1 MRRLTLILVLCFS
14 ALALAMARADESAT
28 TIEHYNA
35 RLDRAHASLESA
47 QKSMEDPALNDRA
60 LRQLRDRTEPLRQEF
75 EDIIEALT
83 PRLAAIDARLKELA
97 PTETKAAE
105 SPAPAKAQP
114 QIQPAQMQAAPPQAA
129 PQAAPPPAAQT
140 KAPAPPPATRSGA
153 PNQQPKPDAVKSQPP
168 PVVTAPEQPV
178 ASAEASANAEL
189 DEQRK
194 LHDATDAT
202 LKRARALLLETR
214 QLTVAIVARQR
225 ALFAKTVFLRTK
237 SLFSVDLWRE
247 AVRDAPG
254 VFGAAE
260 AFLRD
265 RSANFI
271 ARTDGRRLPLIAFV
285 LAILLALPP
294 ALLLAR
300 RVLRRNHDG
309 VKVTPMRRAA
319 AAGWTALV
327 AAAAPIAAVAALG
340 SVLEAYDLLDSTL
353 EPLAERLFEGVARI
367 AFVYGVARAVFA
379 PGHPDWRVI
388 DLGDRLAR
396 LFVRLFVLGAAVLS
410 VTRIFEQVEETVQA
424 SMPVVIVTLGTSVMI
439 HAGLLLWGLV
449 ALAPREGEASAGAG
463 KTRDWLVALRLSGA
477 LMLVVIL
484 GACVA
489 GYVTFANFMILH
501 ASWIA
506 AVAFV
511 LYVSVVLAAGGVEHA
526 FSAEGLLGR
535 GMIEALGLKREQLA
549 PVGVLL
555 AGIVTLVAWGA
566 AALLAIAPFGYSSND
581 ILANLWSSFV
591 SFKIGDVTISPSA
604 ALTAVSLF
612 LLVLAAAQ
620 GLRRWLDTRLLPLT
634 RLDTGLRSSISAT
647 LGYAGV
653 IAAVMTSLSSIGI
666 GVEKLAIV
674 AGALS
679 VGIGFGLQSIVN
691 NFVSGLILLWERA
704 IRVGD
709 WVVVGDE
716 QGYVRRINV
725 RSTEIETFDRAT
737 MVVPNSNLVTGVVKN
752 WLRGDRVGRIKVA
765 LSPHPGVD
773 PEQMRD
779 IMIAAAR
786 AQEGV
791 LRIPAPQ
798 VMFLGMETTAF
809 KFELWCYVEDV
820 EKSSRVR
827 SDLHFDLYRRLS
839 EAGIKIAAEPAPPAK
854 TILQLPELD
863 KLAAAAA
870 ASALA
875 IEAGIVQLSSPDDSS
890 VDQAVAEER
899 ESDKVDA

>member
-1 MRRLTLILVLCFS
+1 MRRLTLILVLCFG
-14 ALALAMARADESAT
+14 ALACVAARADEAAT
-28 TIEHYNA
+28 TTLEHYNA
-35 RLDRAHASLESA
+35 RLDRAHTNLESA
-47 QKSMEDPALNDRA
+47 QKSLEDPNLNDRT
-60 LRQLRDRTEPLRQEF
+60 LRQLRDRVDPLRQEF
-75 EDIIEALT
+75 EDVIEALT

-97 PTETKAAE
+97 PTEIKTAE
-105 SPAPAKAQP
+105 TPAQAKPQPQVQPAAQP
-114 QIQPAQMQAAPPQAA
+114 ATPQAAQQVAAPPAR
-129 PQAAPPPAAQT
+129 T
-140 KAPAPPPATRSGA
+140 GA
-153 PNQQPKPDAVKSQPP
+153 PKQQPKPDPVKSQPP
-168 PVVTAPEQPV
+168 PAEAAPAQPTAPAPEQST
-178 ASAEASANAEL
+178 ASAEASVNAEL

-202 LKRARALLLETR
+202 LKRARSLLLETR

-237 SLFSVDLWRE
+237 SLFSLDLWRD
-247 AVRDAPG
+247 AATDAPG

-260 AFLRD
+260 TFLRD
-265 RSANFI
+265 RSANLV
-271 ARTDGRRLPLIAFV
+271 ARTEGHRLPLIAFV

-294 ALLLAR
+294 AILLAR

-309 VKVTPMRRAA
+309 VNVTPMRRAA

-327 AAAAPIAAVAALG
+327 AAAAPIAAAAALG
-340 SVLEAYDLLDSTL
+340 SVLDAYDLLDSTM
-353 EPLAERLFEGVARI
+353 EPLAERLFVGIARVAV
-367 AFVYGVARAVFA
+367 VYGVARAVFA
-379 PGHPDWRVI
+379 PSHPDWRVI

-396 LFVRLFVLGAAVLS
+396 LFVRLFVMGAAVLS
-410 VTRIFEQVEETVQA
+410 VTRIIEQIEETVQA
-424 SMPVVIVTLGTSVMI
+424 SMPLVIVTLGASVMI
-439 HAGLLLWGLV
+439 HAGLLLWALA
-449 ALAPREGEASAGAG
+449 ALAPREGETPASAGKG
-463 KTRDWLVALRLSGA
+463 RDWLVAARLSGA
-477 LMLVVIL
+477 SMLVLIL
-484 GACVA
+484 GSCVA
-489 GYVTFANFMILH
+489 GYVTFANFVILH

-511 LYVSVVLAAGGVEHA
+511 LYVVVVLAAGGVEHA

-535 GMIEALGLKREQLA
+535 GMVEALGLKREQLA

-604 ALTAVSLF
+604 ALTAVALF

-653 IAAVMTSLSSIGI
+653 IAAAMTSLSSIGI

-839 EAGIKIAAEPAPPAK
+839 EAGIKIAAEPAPPTK

-875 IEAGIVQLSSPDDSS
+875 IESGIVQLSSPDDSS
-890 VDQAVAEER
+890 VDQAPAEER
-899 ESDKVDA
+899 ESEKVEA